1 MVKKAFTADTAKTA
15 TCDPGKDQK
24 IHWDTT
30 PGFGLRVTAAGV
42 KSYIFQARL
51 HGRTIRLTIGS
62 PDIWPLET
70 QWRTDPTTGT
80 KIEYRRGAREEARRL
95 KGLVDQG
102 IDPTEQTRQQ
112 REKAEAAR
120 ALAKRKA
127 TLVSEA
133 WDAYIKQHR
142 PHWGARHLADHR
154 NLTQAGG
161 QKKKRGKGTTVQ
173 GVLRPLLEMR
183 LGDINADTLAAWQR
197 EEAVA
202 RANSARQGFEL
213 FRTFWRWC
221 ASHRDYK
228 DSIDATAVESKD
240 VRQEVPNR
248 KTKRFDV
255 LEKGQLPAWFAAVRG
270 LNNPTCSAYLQALL
284 LTGARR
290 EEMASL
296 RWKDVNFQW
305 GSIWLK
311 DKVAEEG
318 RKVPLTP
325 YLAELLGSLPRS
337 NEWVFSSPSAK
348 NGRIAEPRI
357 PHNRALSVAGL
368 PHVTL
373 HGLRRT
379 FASLAEWVEMPTGV
393 VAQIMGHAPNAT
405 AEKHYIN
412 RPLDLL
418 AVWHGKYEA
427 WILKQAKVPWAGPAK
442 RKKNRKSK
450 RSTSKAG
457 RAKGPPQ
464 LRLIS
469 AA

>member
-1 MVKKAFTADTAKTA
+1 MGKKAFTSDTVRSA
-15 TCDPGKDQK
+15 TCEPGKDQT
-24 IHWDTT
+24 IHWDST

-42 KSYIFQARL
+42 KSYVFQARL

-62 PDIWPLET
+62 PDVWPLET

-80 KIEYRRGAREEARRL
+80 KVEYRRGAREEARRL

-102 IDPTEQTRQQ
+102 IDPTEQARQQ
-112 REKAEAAR
+112 REKAETAR
-120 ALAKRKA
+120 ASAKRKA
-127 TLVSEA
+127 MLVSEA

-142 PHWGARHLADHR
+142 PHWGARHLADHT
-154 NLTQAGG
+154 NLAQAGG
-161 QKKKRGKGTTVQ
+161 QQRKRGKGTTVR

-197 EEAVA
+197 EEAA
-202 RANSARQGFEL
+202 SRANSARQGFEL

-221 ASHRDYK
+221 GSHRDYK
-228 DSIDATAVESKD
+228 DSIDSSAVESKD

-248 KTKRFDV
+248 KSKRFDV

-325 YLAELLGSLPRS
+325 YLAELLGSLPRC

-418 AVWHGKYEA
+418 AVWAGKYEA
-427 WILKQAKVPWAGPAK
+427 WILKEAKVSWAAPAK
-442 RKKNRKSK
+442 GRTKRKPKG
-450 RSTSKAG
+450 STSKGG
-457 RAKGPPQ
+457 RVKGPPR
-464 LRLIS
+464 LRMIS
-469 AA
+469 VA